1 MQTHREAGP
10 WESRVARSALALAAW
25 TVAWV
30 ASLALAAFGP
40 GALWDEESALTGA
53 AIGASL
59 LIGIGMLVAHRRQ
72 LQAMDELQRAT
83 QLEAMAWSLGAGLV
97 GGTVLSLLDRF
108 DVIGL
113 DAGIGHLIVLM
124 ALVYVI
130 GTMVGTL
137 RYR

>member
-10 WESRVARSALALAAW
+10 WESGVARSTLALAAW

-30 ASLALAAFGP
+30 ASLAFAAFSP
-40 GALWDEESALTGA
+40 GALWDEGSALTVA
-53 AIGASL
+53 AIGASV
-59 LIGIGMLVAHRRQ
+59 LIGIGMIIAHRRQ
-72 LQAMDELQRAT
+72 LQTMDELQRAT

-124 ALVYVI
+124 ALVYVV
-130 GTMVGTL
+130 GTIVGTL